1 MIKIFFITFKL
12 SMKYHFTL
20 PQFCIKCQMKFKPGV
35 LSIVRYEAEFK
46 ETPFK
51 RLHLNVNE
59 VCGARC

>member
-20 PQFCIKCQMKFKPGV
+20 PQFGIKCQMKFKPGV
-35 LSIVRYEAEFK
+35 LSNVRYGVEFK
-46 ETPFK
+46 EGVFK
-51 RLHLNVNE
+51 RLQLNVNE